1 MRSALDEFD
10 ETLFG
15 RGKKHVEGFDV
26 RVQAEFLELGQDPFG
41 IVFIV
46 RRADVMRMRGKPLH
60 ISAKVGRIRRSA
72 KFLLPVAFGV

>member
-1 MRSALDEFD
+1 MRI
-10 ETLFG
+10 
-15 RGKKHVEGFDV
+15 
-26 RVQAEFLELGQDPFG
+26 QAEFLELGQDPFG